1 MTFDQ
6 IKELIADTMG
16 CDENLIT
23 MDATL
28 GEDLGM
34 DSLDAVELSM
44 VLEETFEITIEEE
57 KLAGFKTVS
66 DIVEYIDSMID

>member
-6 IKELIADTMG
+6 IKELIADTTG
-16 CDENLIT
+16 CDEDLIT
-23 MDATL
+23 MEATL
-28 GEDLGM
+28 EEDLGM

-44 VLEETFEITIEEE
+44 VLEETFDITIEEE

-66 DIVEYIDSMID
+66 DIVNYIDSMIN